1 MTKEKVFKVIAI
13 SDQRTLAI
21 NAGKIDGVTQNSK
34 FDIMERKSMELID
47 PDTAEVFDTIFP
59 KKQRVYVSEV
69 LEKYCI
75 CVSEYTSITG
85 STATVASTAFA
96 AAMLGSS
103 RPASNHTKKRRIG
116 TPMHVDAKEVSHVFS
131 YTHGVVHIGDVA
143 TLVVGNA

>member
-1 MTKEKVFKVIAI
+1 MTKERVFKVIAI

-21 NAGKIDGVTQNSK
+21 NAGKIDGITQSSK
-34 FDIMERKSMELID
+34 FDIMERKPMELKD

-69 LEKYCI
+69 FEKYCV

-85 STATVASTAFA
+85 VTAFA

-103 RPASNHTKKRRIG
+103 RPASNPTKKRRIG

-131 YTHGVVHIGDVA
+131 YTHGVVHVGDVA
-143 TLVVGNA
+143 ALVVGNA